1 MKYKIEKN
9 TVQETLILPLYSR
22 KLCTEL
28 YPNLYRDETAVRLLD
43 QIDYDFSQAEKNSRS
58 LMQRF
63 GALEVAMRQND
74 LAFEVQA
81 YLKTHPCAAVVN
93 LGCGLDNTGRACDN
107 GKCKIYNLDFPD
119 VIALRQQLLP
129 AGEREQNIPCDLKDP
144 AWFDKIDASGGAV
157 FFASGVFYYFLTE
170 QVRELVQGMAD
181 AFPGGVLV
189 FDAANRTAV
198 KMIAKTWLRT
208 AKIKDVGAY
217 FAVSDAKSELSP
229 WDSRLQVSSRGYM
242 LGYNDLKDP
251 SVSGFFRF
259 LARVGDNGMK
269 MQIVK
274 IRFGGQAMKIL
285 VYGAGVLG
293 CNLARNLL
301 RAGKDVTLLAR
312 GNWAAEI
319 RRNGLRIKD
328 KFSLCTS
335 VSRIPVVTELAPEA
349 KYDVIF
355 VVLRYTQLDSALDTL
370 RANRTKN
377 IVFVGNNVQ
386 TKALA
391 AALPEKNVLFA
402 FALSAG
408 HREADRVVSID
419 LKKITIGQLTGAKS
433 NKQLIGR
440 IFHGTKYKVVYEPN
454 MEDYLLCHAAFVMP
468 AAFACYKTDGD
479 LKKLRGDTA
488 YLNRVLDAN
497 IEGYRAIRDA
507 GHTILPKEDADFEG
521 EKYRKTCLRFFKLM
535 CATSLGKLCAS
546 DHAMNA
552 IDEMSALNRD
562 LKKFFDANG
571 AAYPVWQALEA
582 EAGRYL
588 Q

>member
-1 MKYKIEKN
+1 
-9 TVQETLILPLYSR
+9 
-22 KLCTEL
+22 
-28 YPNLYRDETAVRLLD
+28 
-43 QIDYDFSQAEKNSRS
+43 
-58 LMQRF
+58 
-63 GALEVAMRQND
+63 
-74 LAFEVQA
+74 
-81 YLKTHPCAAVVN
+81 
-93 LGCGLDNTGRACDN
+93 
-107 GKCKIYNLDFPD
+107 
-119 VIALRQQLLP
+119 
-129 AGEREQNIPCDLKDP
+129 
-144 AWFDKIDASGGAV
+144 
-157 FFASGVFYYFLTE
+157 
-170 QVRELVQGMAD
+170 
-181 AFPGGVLV
+181 
-189 FDAANRTAV
+189 
-198 KMIAKTWLRT
+198 
-208 AKIKDVGAY
+208 
-217 FAVSDAKSELSP
+217 
-229 WDSRLQVSSRGYM
+229 
-242 LGYNDLKDP
+242 
-251 SVSGFFRF
+251 
-259 LARVGDNGMK
+259 
-269 MQIVK
+269 
-274 IRFGGQAMKIL
+274 MKIL

-319 RRNGLRIKD
+319 KQNGLRIKD
-328 KFSLCTS
+328 KFSLRTS
-335 VSRIPVVTELAPEA
+335 VSRIPVVTELAPDA
-349 KYDVIF
+349 MYDVIF
-355 VVLRYTQLDSALDTL
+355 VVLRYTQLDSVLDTL

-408 HREADRVVSID
+408 HREADRVVSI
-419 LKKITIGQLTGAKS
+419 
-433 NKQLIGR
+433 
-440 IFHGTKYKVVYEPN
+440 
-454 MEDYLLCHAAFVMP
+454 
-468 AAFACYKTDGD
+468 D

-562 LKKFFDANG
+562 LKKFFDEHG
-571 AAYPVWQALEA
+571 AAYPVWQALET